1 MGLKNKLRRPH
12 LYLRDVGEANDERDE
27 ADNEDEDLLPLPQL
41 QGVLVHQSGDEAFHR
56 AELRRR
62 GTKRRERG
70 CNFGID
76 STSRC
81 LTVYY
86 FKLMDRNQCGT
97 NRDCLHV
104 VFILSFLPYM
114 PGSLQLSKC
123 IGTIAILKF

>member
-1 MGLKNKLRRPH
+1 MHPPIAGSLERKLKNKLC
-12 LYLRDVGEANDERDE
+12 LYLRDVGEADDERDE
-27 ADNEDEDLLPLPQL
+27 ADNEDEDLLPPPQ
-41 QGVLVHQSGDEAFHR
+41 QHGVLVHQSGDEAFHR

-86 FKLMDRNQCGT
+86 FKQMDRNQCGT
-97 NRDCLHV
+97 NRLFSCCLY
-104 VFILSFLPYM
+104 FILPT
-114 PGSLQLSKC
+114 LS
-123 IGTIAILKF
+123 ARLSAAF

>member
-1 MGLKNKLRRPH
+1 MCIHQSLDPLNVYGYELWVGVKNKARCPR
-12 LYLRDVGEANDERDE
+12 LYLRDVGEADDERDE
-27 ADNEDEDLLPLPQL
+27 ADNEDEDLLPLPQQ

-62 GTKRRERG
+62 STKRRERG

-86 FKLMDRNQCGT
+86 FKQMDRNECGT

-104 VFILSFLPYM
+104 VFILSFLP
-114 PGSLQLSKC
+114 
-123 IGTIAILKF
+123 